1 MPAAARSRPWSA
13 IALAAFVAVTI
24 GLLFVFAPNRRAAAA
39 PGGGLP
45 LSAPL
50 PDRVP
55 SGTVLTV
62 GDPVTE
68 WVVKHNGWDR
78 DLTYTIKWV
87 RITGG
92 PEVTEAFHAKA
103 LDVGLGANVPPIH
116 AIWVGLPVRIIAFRY
131 RDQPLDHP
139 SWTFGI
145 APGAQVRSIADFRGK
160 RIAFSPSQVQSQVVL
175 QTLAAAGLT
184 PRDVKL
190 VELPSSIGGDVYTS
204 ALASNEVDIA
214 PLGGGIV
221 AERYLRKFGDRG
233 ARLLPHP
240 PFRDDAVLAYVP
252 EEVLEDPAK
261 AAALK
266 QFAILWGRAQRWVRD
281 HPDELARGYYV
292 GDQGLPLAD
301 AQLIVN
307 AAGKPDIPARWDD
320 AVRYQQDAIDLIAPQ
335 TGRPR
340 FAADSLFDH
349 RFETL
354 AAAGFA
360 GSAAPPTGKPPR

>member
-1 MPAAARSRPWSA
+1 
-13 IALAAFVAVTI
+13 
-24 GLLFVFAPNRRAAAA
+24 
-39 PGGGLP
+39 
-45 LSAPL
+45 
-50 PDRVP
+50 
-55 SGTVLTV
+55 
-62 GDPVTE
+62 
-68 WVVKHNGWDR
+68 
-78 DLTYTIKWV
+78 
-87 RITGG
+87 
-92 PEVTEAFHAKA
+92 
-103 LDVGLGANVPPIH
+103 
-116 AIWVGLPVRIIAFRY
+116 
-131 RDQPLDHP
+131 
-139 SWTFGI
+139 
-145 APGAQVRSIADFRGK
+145 VRSIADFRGK